1 MKLKRFCAFVL
12 LLTFS
17 FAFLFATEH
26 EYHLSFEPYLDCL
39 WGVQEEYVLNDK
51 YNDGI
56 ESLLEWQ
63 EKPLWL
69 YGYRASFSVDG
80 FGARFLMA
88 SAVPRECGTMYDSD
102 WLDHPSS
109 FKTNYSESDNN
120 LDSYFQAELQL
131 SYKFALGSYITL
143 GPTAELGYRSIK
155 FTAENLDW
163 RYWGEQQND
172 AAETF
177 YWYPEGL
184 KTGSKV
190 YGKHSVIDYRKNTFY
205 TFIGFS
211 LGATIQERFHMELC
225 GAISPYSSSESVDNH
240 FLNNYG
246 IGTDYK
252 DIVNSVFKTFKGDF
266 TASVDCND
274 TFTVCFNMGGL
285 YSRLASG
292 KSYQKS
298 RGGGSYEL
306 NRKFESGMAEHS
318 FHLGLGLKIYIF

>member
-17 FAFLFATEH
+17 FAFLFAKEH
-26 EYHLSFEPYLDCL
+26 EYHLSFEPFVDYLR
-39 WGVQEEYVLNDK
+39 GVQEEYVLNDK

-163 RYWGEQQND
+163 RYWGKQQND

-240 FLNNYG
+240 FQNLN
-246 IGTDYK
+246 TDYK
-252 DIVNSVFKTFKGDF
+252 DNITSFFKTLKGDF
-266 TASVDCND
+266 TASFDCNE
-274 TFTVCFNMGGL
+274 TFAVCLNFGGL
-285 YSRLASG
+285 YSPLVSG
-292 KSYQKS
+292 DSYSKNA
-298 RGGGSYEL
+298 GESYKL
-306 NRKFESGMAEHS
+306 STSGRAGMSEHS
-318 FHLGLGLKIYIF
+318 FHMGMGVKISIF